1 MAHVDALG
9 ARTAPRFFYSRL
21 PEVVRSAWAGYWV
34 RRAERATIFA
44 LHALDDRTLKD
55 IGMDR
60 SEIESVVYARARD
73 RFQSS
78 GRRITMCVRA

>member
-1 MAHVDALG
+1 MAHIDALG
-9 ARTAPRFFYSRL
+9 TRTAPSSFYSRL
-21 PEVVRSAWAGYWV
+21 SEGVRSAWAGYWI
-34 RRAERATIFA
+34 RRAERATVFV
-44 LHALDDRTLKD
+44 LHKLDDRTLKD

-60 SEIESVVYARARD
+60 SEIELVVYARARD

>member
-1 MAHVDALG
+1 MSQAQISTAQAAHGSLSRRISDAVKG
-9 ARTAPRFFYSRL
+9 AW
-21 PEVVRSAWAGYWV
+21 VGYWTH
-34 RRAERATIFA
+34 RAERATVFA